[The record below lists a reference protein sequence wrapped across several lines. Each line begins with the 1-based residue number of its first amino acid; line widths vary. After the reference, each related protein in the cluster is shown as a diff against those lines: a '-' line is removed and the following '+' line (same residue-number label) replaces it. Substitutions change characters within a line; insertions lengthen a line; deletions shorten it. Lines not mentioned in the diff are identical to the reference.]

1 MLVFLYCIYYHI
13 KLCQNKEAKNGEK
26 TTFVIDQTI
35 LEEAKAIVE
44 TKRFKSLNR
53 FVEKAI
59 EDKIERIRK
68 EEIEKA
74 IQEASRDPVFLSDIR
89 DVEHDFEFADF
100 EYKER

>member
-1 MLVFLYCIYYHI
+1 MG
-13 KLCQNKEAKNGEK
+13 KKA
-26 TTFVIDQTI
+26 TFVIDQTI

-53 FVEKAI
+53 FVEEAI
-59 EDKIERIRK
+59 KDEIERIRK

-74 IQEASRDPVFLSDIR
+74 IREASRDPAFLSDIR

-100 EYKER
+100 EYEEK